1 MNTNGTSQ
9 QVQTVVILLIVAL
22 GVALFSRRLRL
33 PYTLAL
39 VIVGLVIGFS
49 PLLPDLHLSPDT
61 VIFLFLPAL
70 LFEGAWNVEIE
81 RLTADWLVIFLLAVP
96 GLGLSLLTVATL

>member
-1 MNTNGTSQ
+1 MNTNGTLE
-9 QVQTVVILLIVAL
+9 QVQTVIILLIVTL
-22 GVALFSRRLRL
+22 GVALLSRRLRL

-49 PLLPDLHLSPDT
+49 PLLPNLRLNPDE

-70 LFEGAWNVEIE
+70 LFEGAWNVEVE
-81 RLTADWLVIFLLAVP
+81 RLAADWLVVFLLAVP
-96 GLGLSLLTVATL
+96 GLE